1 MIPRVVDVRRSELS
15 ALVLSAAFFFCIL
28 TSNYILRPVRD
39 QLALVGGRLD
49 IAHNFTG
56 TLILT
61 VIATPVFA
69 WLVTRY
75 SRQRFIPMMLRFI
88 VSNLIVFWALMRFG
102 PKDWEK
108 WLNQVFFA
116 WVSMSNLFAVGVF
129 WSLMA
134 DLFSLEQGKRLFGP
148 IAVGGSLGAIAGS
161 SFVTLFAEALGP
173 PQLLLVSGVLLEGGV
188 WLMHALLRATR
199 QSEEERVASA
209 APARATRELEQE
221 GGILNGI
228 ALVFSSGYLAWICG
242 YMLLGSAA
250 GTVLYF
256 EQAAVLKDAVTNA
269 AERTAFLGRIDLAVN
284 VAALLT
290 QLFLT
295 ARIVKW
301 IGIGPT
307 LAIQC
312 ILFGIG
318 LLAVGSSPALAV
330 VVGANI
336 LFRIGH
342 YATSRPSREALF
354 TVVGREA
361 KYKSKGFIDTFVYRL
376 GDFAGAWLNIGLGSL
391 GGLGVQGIALASLPI
406 AVAWGSIGF
415 LLGRKQKRLVGEQV
429 KAAPLPATPVSG

>member
-1 MIPRVVDVRRSELS
+1 MSARIVDVRRSELS
-15 ALVLSAAFFFCIL
+15 ALVLSAVYFFCVL

-39 QLALVGGRLD
+39 QLGLAGGQIDL
-49 IAHNFTG
+49 AHNFTG
-56 TLILT
+56 TLIAI
-61 VIATPVFA
+61 VIATPLFA
-69 WLVTRY
+69 WLVTKF
-75 SRQRFIPMMLRFI
+75 SRQRFIPMMYRFFAL
-88 VSNLIVFWALMRFG
+88 NLVVFFALMRFG
-102 PKDWEK
+102 PEPWQR

-116 WVSMSNLFAVGVF
+116 WVSMFNLFAVAVF

-134 DLFSLEQGKRLFGP
+134 DIFSLEQSKRLFGP

-161 SFVTLFAEALGP
+161 SFVSAFAKLLGP
-173 PQLLLVSGVLLEGGV
+173 PALLLVSAGLLEAGV
-188 WLMHALLRATR
+188 QLMFAILRATR
-199 QSEEERVASA
+199 QSVEQRPAPA
-209 APARATRELEQE
+209 APAGSPEAREE
-221 GGILNGI
+221 GGILTGI

-250 GTVLYF
+250 GTILYF
-256 EQAAVLKDAVTNA
+256 EQAAVVRTAVTNA
-269 AERTAFLGRIDLAVN
+269 AERTQFLARVDLTVN
-284 VAALLT
+284 IAALLT

-312 ILFGIG
+312 VLFGIG
-318 LLAVGSSPALAV
+318 LVAVGATPALAI

-342 YATSRPSREALF
+342 YATSRPSREVLF

-361 KYKSKGFIDTFVYRL
+361 KYKSKGFIDTFVYRF

-406 AVAWGSIGF
+406 AIAWGSIGI
-415 LLGRKQKRLVGEQV
+415 LLGRKQKRLVGEQA
-429 KAAPLPATPVSG
+429 KPAPLPATPVSG

>member
-1 MIPRVVDVRRSELS
+1 MIPRIVDVKRGEIA
-15 ALVLSAAFFFCIL
+15 ALVLSAGYFFCVL

-39 QLALVGGRLD
+39 QLGLVGGQIDL
-49 IAHNFTG
+49 AHNFTG
-56 TLILT
+56 TMIAT
-61 VIATPVFA
+61 IIATPLFA

-75 SRQRFIPMMLRFI
+75 SRQKFIPLMYRFFAA
-88 VSNLIVFWALMRFG
+88 NLVVFWALMRFG
-102 PKDWEK
+102 PEPWQR

-116 WVSMSNLFAVGVF
+116 WVSMFNLFAVAVF

-134 DLFSLEQGKRLFGP
+134 DLFSLEQSKRLFGP

-161 SFVTLFAEALGP
+161 SFVSAFAKPLGP
-173 PQLLLVSGVLLEGGV
+173 PALLLVSAALLEAGV
-188 WLMHALLRATR
+188 WIMRAVLHATR
-199 QSEEERVASA
+199 QSIEHRA
-209 APARATRELEQE
+209 APVAPAGTPESLQE
-221 GGILNGI
+221 GGILTGI

-250 GTVLYF
+250 GTILYF
-256 EQAAVLKDAVTNA
+256 EQAAVVRAAVTNA
-269 AERTAFLGRIDLAVN
+269 AERTAFLARIDLVVN
-284 VAALLT
+284 IAALLT

-301 IGIGPT
+301 LGIGPT

-318 LLAVGSSPALAV
+318 LLAIGASPALAT

-376 GDFAGAWLNIGLGSL
+376 GDVAGSWLNIGLGSL
-391 GGLGVQGIALASLPI
+391 GSLGAQGIALASLPI

-415 LLGRKQKRLVGEQV
+415 LLGRRQKRLVGEGA
-429 KAAPLPATPVSG
+429 KSAPLPAAQVSS